1 MCSFNGQVTQFA
13 PSTDMVAELEL
24 QLVRQQE
31 EAVDAIAQWEGEYEK
46 LHARIELANE
56 EVAREISDA
65 VRTLQAKH
73 QRWIQMLVDD
83 VLPAELETLGDT
95 ELGEIPSQVLQMAEF
110 NDKIIVTGIK
120 DLMSKASSHLEKSR
134 LLEETLKSRDSDLAV
149 LKKDLADIT
158 SLSADKDVLFT
169 ELKGECSEM
178 ESILSSERNLSTA
191 LKLEMED
198 RTNEMQG
205 QLQKYEA
212 ATKTLRSQL
221 ESSEEEISKISRA
234 KIVLEEGNE
243 ALKRKLLEVE
253 LALSDVR
260 ALLDEAVAER
270 SKVESALTLQ
280 QQLSADLETKWETSK
295 KEKLDLES
303 SHLER
308 CAFLEGEVAHLEDE
322 LRATSEVLQG
332 HITDELSRRATDM
345 ATQALRDEIVL
356 LRSRSDGGHDA
367 ILEEHRAR
375 LAAEGEIASLK
386 SDLAMMFRLQDD
398 GGYNDNVKSLVFK
411 LADESQQKEL
421 QEIDELRMA
430 LESVLR
436 ELDAARAAEVEAAHR
451 ASKAELQAS
460 ICEQE
465 AIGAKSDVTF
475 VYQSFEETKEA
486 EAARVASF
494 EYRVSA
500 LEEDRDIVRRFH
512 ADELETLRHE
522 LSHCSMEKDRILHS
536 LKESEKTNAALVY
549 SASREIEG
557 DDSSQPENELLKLRA
572 SNAQLLTAAS
582 EEAARTERRIRE
594 AIVASASLVEAEVL
608 VEREIRVAAEAALEN
623 VKSQLNEVQDSY
635 VEQPPR
641 SDTVTTSPDR
651 LQTQLSQAR
660 DQSRRLE
667 SENLSLR
674 NELDN
679 HKAEVEREI
688 ADLTDRCQRA
698 QCWALRLE
706 GEAKISSQV
715 ESEAQKYH
723 HMQRKAAT
731 DSWVLVSNT
740 ASKTDGASSIEAFD
754 FIAEQKAAIQEERQL
769 YLELLSEHDDLLAL
783 LAQQDLEKASLHEAL
798 MKLGGRS
805 VVEAAIQKAEENAVN
820 RFGTYVRLS

>member
-1 MCSFNGQVTQFA
+1 
-13 PSTDMVAELEL
+13 MVAELES

-31 EAVDAIAQWEGEYEK
+31 EAIDAIAQWEGEYDK
-46 LHARIELANE
+46 LQARMNDIELANDE
-56 EVAREISDA
+56 LARVISDA
-65 VRTLQAKH
+65 LRTLQKK
-73 QRWIQMLVDD
+73 QRRWIQMLVDD
-83 VLPAELETLGDT
+83 ALPDELEIIGDA
-95 ELGEIPSQVLQMAEF
+95 ELGEIPSHLSHMAEF
-110 NDKIIVTGIK
+110 NDAIIVTRIK
-120 DLMSKASSHLEKSR
+120 DFMSKASSHLERSH
-134 LLEETLKSRDSDLAV
+134 LLEESLKSRDSDLAK
-149 LKKDLADIT
+149 LKKDLADLT
-158 SLSADKDVLFT
+158 SLSADKDVLCT
-169 ELKGECSEM
+169 KLKEECSEM

-191 LKLEMED
+191 FKLEMED

-212 ATKTLRSQL
+212 TTKRLRSKL
-221 ESSEEEISKISRA
+221 ESSDKEIGEVSRA
-234 KIVLEEGNE
+234 KVELEQGNE
-243 ALKRKLLEVE
+243 ALKRNLLEAE

-260 ALLDEAVAER
+260 ALLEDAIAER
-270 SKVESALTLQ
+270 SKVESALKLEH
-280 QQLSADLETKWETSK
+280 QLRADIETKWETSK
-295 KEKLDLES
+295 KEKHELEI

-308 CAFLEGEVAHLEDE
+308 CTFLEGEVARLEDE

-345 ATQALRDEIVL
+345 ATYALRDEIEL
-356 LRSRSDGGHDA
+356 LRSRNDGGQDA
-367 ILEEHRAR
+367 LLEERRAR

-398 GGYNDNVKSLVFK
+398 GGDSDYVKSMVLK

-451 ASKAELQAS
+451 AARADLQAS

-465 AIGAKSDVTF
+465 AIGAKCDVAF
-475 VYQSFEETKEA
+475 LSQSFEETREA

-557 DDSSQPENELLKLRA
+557 DDSLQPENELSKLRA
-572 SNAQLLTAAS
+572 SNAQLLTSAA

-608 VEREIRVAAEAALEN
+608 VEREIRVAAETALEN
-623 VKSQLNEVQDSY
+623 VKSQLNEAQGSQL
-635 VEQPPR
+635 EQPAR
-641 SDTVTTSPDR
+641 SDTLTASPDR

-679 HKAEVEREI
+679 LKAEVEREM

-698 QCWALRLE
+698 QCWALKLE
-706 GEAKISSQV
+706 REAKICSQV
-715 ESEAQKYH
+715 ESEAQTFH
-723 HMQRKAAT
+723 HLRGKATADT
-731 DSWVLVSNT
+731 WLMVSET
-740 ASKTDGASSIEAFD
+740 TSKPDGVSSIEAFD

-798 MKLGGRS
+798 MNLGGHN
-805 VVEAAIQKAEENAVN
+805 VVKAAIQKAELNAVE